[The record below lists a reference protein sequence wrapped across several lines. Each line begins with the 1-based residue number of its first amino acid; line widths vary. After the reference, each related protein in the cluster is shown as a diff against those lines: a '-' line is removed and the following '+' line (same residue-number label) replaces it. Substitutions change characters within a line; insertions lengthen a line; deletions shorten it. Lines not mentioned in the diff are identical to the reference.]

1 MGGHHFGE
9 LAKVRGI
16 VVHKISPFEQRAFAG
31 VVSKGIPNTLRRMR
45 GSLFRVVPRKFLI
58 SSFVQRLLI
67 KLSFSLHHRL
77 LGVRWH

>member
-31 VVSKGIPNTLRRMR
+31 VVEKGIPNTLRRMR
-45 GSLFRVVPRKFLI
+45 GSIFRVVPRECPNLLNVLK
-58 SSFVQRLLI
+58 RLTNV
-67 KLSFSLHHRL
+67 KNQTFSRNFD
-77 LGVRWH
+77 VS